1 MATPTPTTSTSKV
14 ANSAHKDMQGCYLS
28 RSHTMKTLL
37 DRVDT
42 THVRTLDRMIAELS
56 PHMSEFEIDASV
68 ELLNTL
74 ASSKFDINLSVDDA
88 KTQLKLLLGSERY
101 EMIKCAWALKN
112 QHLIVDGRT
121 KYICKKTNMV
131 YDGLD
136 PHDSPEDYTMVRM

>member
-1 MATPTPTTSTSKV
+1 
-14 ANSAHKDMQGCYLS
+14 
-28 RSHTMKTLL
+28 MKTLI
-37 DRVDT
+37 DRIDT

-101 EMIKCAWALKN
+101 EMIKCAWELKN
-112 QHLIVDGRT
+112 QHLLKDGRT

-136 PHDSPEDYTMVRM
+136 PHDVPEDYTMVRM